1 MLDLKAQQC
10 ELRVISTYSRQAEVL
25 VSSQFVMS
33 FSLRPKMKSF
43 FKKIMT
49 TDEEIPYLPYI
60 EEPFEAAVNLPEAEI
75 DIDLEQ
81 NFRYLRNIITS
92 ESEKDRDS
100 LCTGDKSFDQEN
112 PLHIAVIS
120 GNEEGVVNKIAA
132 AEKSEGAWQLNH
144 DGYTP
149 LHLACRLGHLDVIKE
164 LVRMDSKLCLVK
176 DKDGMT
182 PLHTA
187 AMEGRL
193 DIMKELLSA
202 CPDSVME
209 VTVADETPFHIA
221 MSYGQVKAEEFL
233 LEWIKGKPYS
243 AHLINKKD
251 SDGNTLLH
259 LAVSRKHLQII
270 KFLVEEIRIS
280 VNAVNNSGFTA
291 LDIFDALP
299 SENEDTEIVQLLGR
313 AGAVTA
319 NELANRTSDCPN
331 CENHIKSQGKRYR
344 SFHSQTARYFKP
356 ENAGYDV
363 CLMAATSI
371 ATTSFLATFFSP
383 RLRFYDESYINNYSP
398 NFSTKIDMQ
407 SSYLRHLFVLFD
419 SIAFVTSTALMTII
433 LVRKLPLKP
442 WLLVSVFSLFGAF
455 TCSIKAVSPGDTL
468 PVLFLGGFTLLAAV
482 SEYLAQQFRNLL
494 LGCLSVCRGY
504 ASEFIKERILSAQQA
519 FFETHS
525 CLRTY

>member
-1 MLDLKAQQC
+1 MKLFKC
-10 ELRVISTYSRQAEVL
+10 P
-25 VSSQFVMS
+25 S
-33 FSLRPKMKSF
+33 FI
-43 FKKIMT
+43 KKIMT
-49 TDEEIPYLPYI
+49 REEEIPYLPCI
-60 EEPFEAAVNLPEAEI
+60 EERYEVAGNLAQAQI
-75 DIDLEQ
+75 VDIDLE
-81 NFRYLRNIITS
+81 NIIWS
-92 ESEKDRDS
+92 ESEEDRDS
-100 LCTGDKSFDQEN
+100 LFIGDISFDQEN

-120 GNEEGVVNKIAA
+120 GNEDGALTKIAA

-149 LHLACRLGHLDVIKE
+149 LHLACQLGNLDVIKE

-193 DIMKELLSA
+193 DVMKELLSA

-221 MSYGQVKAEEFL
+221 MSHGQVKAEEFL

-270 KFLVEEIRIS
+270 KFLVEEFSIS
-280 VNAVNNSGFTA
+280 VNAMNDSRFTA
-291 LDIFDALP
+291 LDIFDVLP
-299 SENEDTEIVQLLGR
+299 SENKDTPNENKDTEIEKIFGR
-313 AGAVTA
+313 AGALTA
-319 NELANRTSDCPN
+319 NELAERTSDCPN
-331 CENHIKSQGKRYR
+331 SENHIKKLQRKRYQT
-344 SFHSQTARYFKP
+344 FHPQTTRRFKTQ
-356 ENAGYDV
+356 NAGYDV
-363 CLMAATSI
+363 CLLAATLI
-371 ATTSFLATFFSP
+371 AATSFLATFFSP
-383 RLRFYDESYINNYSP
+383 RLRLYDESYVNKYSP
-398 NFSTKIDMQ
+398 NVSNKIDMQ

-442 WLLVSVFSLFGAF
+442 WLLVSVFSMFGAF
-455 TCSIKAVSPGDTL
+455 TCSIRAVSPGDAL
-468 PVLFLGGFTLLAAV
+468 PVLFSGGFILLAAV
-482 SEYLAQQFRNLL
+482 SEYLGQQFRNLSL
-494 LGCLSVCRGY
+494 SCLSVCRGC
-504 ASEFIKERILSAQQA
+504 ASEYIKDWTVSAQRLFSQLINVCVRTECKHLYSTR
-519 FFETHS
+519 FHS
-525 CLRTY
+525 